1 MEEKLMFLTA
11 LKLFSMVGWRER
23 VSRPTGGRNAN
34 GHKLRNRRLQVEQLE
49 DRLVL
54 SPSGPPFDFSDAFY
68 LTNGINPSNIQQRV
82 GTSTSASAFVV
93 DNSNTNPDRN
103 NIRITETTGGFDN
116 SGSPLFYTINGFVN
130 PNTFTN
136 DPAGQAAKAIAEKF
150 EAYIFPKA
158 SGNPLSPALSNRRQD
173 NVFKTIDGYFVNN
186 PLGLWSAVFVSYT
199 PAAFNTAAGQKALAA
214 LAAKNGT
221 DLDGTPI
228 IRTPK
233 ELDVLELKGFAT
245 EQRRNV
251 DGSQGFPWII

>member
-1 MEEKLMFLTA
+1 MFLTA
-11 LKLFSMVGWRER
+11 LKLFSVVER
-23 VSRPTGGRNAN
+23 RRPVSPRTSSRNTNGR
-34 GHKLRNRRLQVEQLE
+34 KLRKRRLELEQLE

-54 SPSGPPFDFSDAFY
+54 SPSGPPFDFSNAFY
-68 LTNGINPSNIQQRV
+68 LANGINPSLIQNRV
-82 GTSTSASAFVV
+82 GTATSASAFVV

-103 NIRITETTGGFDN
+103 NIRITETTGGFDRA
-116 SGSPLFYTINGFVN
+116 GTPLYYTINGFVN

-136 DPAGQAAKAIAEKF
+136 DAAGQAAQQIANKF

-158 SGNPLSPALSNRRQD
+158 NGDPLSPALSNRRQD
-173 NVFKTIDGYFVNN
+173 NVFNTIDGYFVNN

-199 PAAFNTAAGQKALAA
+199 PAAFTPAGQKILAA

-233 ELDVLELKGFAT
+233 ELDVLEGKGLAT
-245 EQRRNV
+245 EQRRNL

>member
-186 PLGLWSAVFVSYT
+186 PLGLWSAVFVSYS

>member
-1 MEEKLMFLTA
+1 MRFA
-11 LKLFSMVGWRER
+11 LCKSSNR
-23 VSRPTGGRNAN
+23 VRPDRVAHRARGRPLSRRQRLRCRPTLELLEGR
-34 GHKLRNRRLQVEQLE
+34 LTPSV
-49 DRLVL
+49 
-54 SPSGPPFDFSDAFY
+54 SGPPFDFSNSFY
-68 LTNGINPSNIQQRV
+68 LANGIDPSKILNRV

-103 NIRITETTGGFDN
+103 NIRITETTGGFDRA
-116 SGSPLFYTINGFVN
+116 GTPLYYTINGFLN
-130 PNTFTN
+130 PDAFTN
-136 DPAGQAAKAIAEKF
+136 NAAGQQALQIAEKF

-173 NVFKTIDGYFVNN
+173 NVFNTIDGYFTNN
-186 PLGLWSAVFVSYT
+186 PLGAWTAVFVSYT

-233 ELDVLELKGFAT
+233 ELDVLEGKGFAV

>member
-1 MEEKLMFLTA
+1 LHLEEDNIMA
-11 LKLFSMVGWRER
+11 LGLLKWSLRQASRRAGRLSPDSPER
-23 VSRPTGGRNAN
+23 KRRRPV
-34 GHKLRNRRLQVEQLE
+34 LEQLE
-49 DRLVL
+49 ERLTPSV
-54 SPSGPPFDFSDAFY
+54 SGPPFDFSNSFY
-68 LTNGINPSNIQQRV
+68 LANGIDPNAIQSRV
-82 GTSTSASAFVV
+82 GTATSASAFVV

-103 NIRITETTGGFDN
+103 NIRITETTGGFDR
-116 SGSPLFYTINGFVN
+116 SGSVLYYTINGFVN

-136 DPAGQAAKAIAEKF
+136 NAAGQQAMQIANQF

-158 SGNPLSPALSNRRQD
+158 SGDPLSPALSNRRQD
-173 NVFKTIDGYFVNN
+173 NVFNTIDGYTVNN

-199 PAAFNTAAGQKALAA
+199 PAAFTPAGQKTLAT

-233 ELDVLELKGFAT
+233 ELDVLEGKGLAT

-251 DGSQGFPWII
+251 NGSQGFPWII

>member
-1 MEEKLMFLTA
+1 MEENLMLFTA
-11 LKLFSMVGWRER
+11 LKLFSVVGRAER
-23 VSRPTGGRNAN
+23 VSRPTGTRNPKDRKRLN
-34 GHKLRNRRLQVEQLE
+34 SRLQVEQLE

-54 SPSGPPFDFSDAFY
+54 SPSGPPFDFSNAFY
-68 LTNGINPSNIQQRV
+68 LANGINPSLIQSRV
-82 GTSTSASAFVV
+82 GTATSASAFVV
-93 DNSNTNPDRN
+93 DNSNTNPDQN
-103 NIRITETTGGFDN
+103 NIRITETTGGFDRA
-116 SGSPLFYTINGFVN
+116 GTPLYYTINGFVN

-136 DPAGQAAKAIAEKF
+136 DAAGQAAMQIANKF

-158 SGNPLSPALSNRRQD
+158 SGDPLSPALSNRRQD
-173 NVFKTIDGYFVNN
+173 NVFNTIDGYFVNN

-233 ELDVLELKGFAT
+233 ELDILEGKGFAT

>member
-1 MEEKLMFLTA
+1 MLCTL
-11 LKLFSMVGWRER
+11 SNSVSNSVRDR
-23 VSRPTGGRNAN
+23 VAHRARGRPTRRRQR
-34 GHKLRNRRLQVEQLE
+34 LRCRPALELLENRLTPSV
-49 DRLVL
+49 
-54 SPSGPPFDFSDAFY
+54 SGPPFDFSNSFY
-68 LTNGINPSNIQQRV
+68 LANGIDPSKILNRV
-82 GTSTSASAFVV
+82 GTATSASAFVV
-93 DNSNTNPDRN
+93 ENSSPNANHS
-103 NIRITETTGGFDN
+103 NIRITETTGGFDRA
-116 SGSPLFYTINGFVN
+116 GTPLYYTINGMVT

-136 DPAGQAAKAIAEKF
+136 DAAGQAARAIANKF

-158 SGNPLSPALSNRRQD
+158 SGDPLSPALSNRRQD
-173 NVFKTIDGYFVNN
+173 NVFNTIDGYFVNN

-199 PAAFNTAAGQKALAA
+199 PAAFNTADGQKALAA

-233 ELDVLELKGFAT
+233 ELDVLEGKGFAT

>member
-1 MEEKLMFLTA
+1 MLLTA
-11 LKLFSMVGWRER
+11 LKLFSMVER
-23 VSRPTGGRNAN
+23 RSPISPRTGSRNTNGR
-34 GHKLRNRRLQVEQLE
+34 KLRKSRLEVEQLE

-54 SPSGPPFDFSDAFY
+54 SPSGPPFDFSNAFY
-68 LTNGINPSNIQQRV
+68 LANGINPSNIQQRV
-82 GTSTSASAFVV
+82 GTSNPASAFVV
-93 DNSNTNPDRN
+93 EQSSPDAN
-103 NIRITETTGGFDN
+103 HTNIRITETTGGFDRA
-116 SGSPLFYTINGFVN
+116 GTPLYYTINGFVN

-136 DPAGQAAKAIAEKF
+136 DAAGQAAEQIANKF

-158 SGNPLSPALSNRRQD
+158 SGDPLSPALSNRRQD
-173 NVFKTIDGYFVNN
+173 NVFNTIDGYFVNN

-199 PAAFNTAAGQKALAA
+199 PAAFTPAGHKILAA